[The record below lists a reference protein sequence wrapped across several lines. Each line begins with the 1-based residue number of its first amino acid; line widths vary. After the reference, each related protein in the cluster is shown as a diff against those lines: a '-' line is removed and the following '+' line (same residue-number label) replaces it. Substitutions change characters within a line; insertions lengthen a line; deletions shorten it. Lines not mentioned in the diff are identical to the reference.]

1 MTEALLVK
9 VIIRGDVMTGKSVLF
24 NRLQGAEYEPS
35 YVSTPEIQVANIPW
49 QYKDSN
55 DIVKI
60 EVWDVVDKAH
70 NNPSKKGD
78 AGIKLEHHA
87 TTPSEE
93 KQEEQ
98 LDNTETSQE
107 PNLALDA
114 STVNVYRNT
123 HAVLF
128 LFDVTKQWTFDYV
141 NNELEKVPPNIA
153 ILILGNFC
161 DKSLE
166 TIHATLYEHNKQ
178 RIADGAIKP
187 NLVRYAEIS
196 LKTGLGLKYIYEYL
210 GVPFLQ
216 LMMETLRKQLELKAT
231 EIVDLLEGLDV
242 DDDVPESMRRR
253 RGQDNFDQPS
263 EPHLARQHDDMKLAW
278 DNDLQGIAAEY
289 STAMDL
295 SSSSTPQNKT
305 PSPPVAPVRVKKHEG
320 PLISNAERAP
330 AAMDQFDAGLLEDDW
345 FGDDNGK
352 DPLQLSLPA
361 LVNKESDDEES
372 RNPMV
377 AADED
382 VESVEYYNEEAKASM
397 FAVQSHEAQADESD
411 NSEQQE
417 QIFKSRLEDMRGA
430 GNGAVQPVGE
440 IIASDSDDEDNKMRL
455 DGNDLNWNFTTDVIR
470 ADSPSYGFGGYE
482 EIGGSDSNP
491 WVFDRQHTDVGDTY
505 FEKIEELETQGAAEV
520 HEPKKKPTK
529 KKKPGNKKKKKSAA

>member
-153 ILILGNFC
+153 ILIL
-161 DKSLE
+161 
-166 TIHATLYEHNKQ
+166 
-178 RIADGAIKP
+178 
-187 NLVRYAEIS
+187 
-196 LKTGLGLKYIYEYL
+196 
-210 GVPFLQ
+210 
-216 LMMETLRKQLELKAT
+216 METLRKQLELKAT